1 MEPKKNK
8 AYDLERNYRL
18 HLAVGLILSLSF
30 TLVAFEWRTKVEP
43 VVDLL
48 AVVNEFDE
56 VLPPVPPTVQE
67 PPKPK
72 LVPPVVL
79 EVPDD
84 QEIEDDIDFIIDV
97 EISEDDA
104 IADMVITEPEAEETD
119 EPVIF
124 AEKQPEFPGGISAF
138 YAYVAQNVNYPK
150 PAIRQGVSGKVF
162 VQFVID
168 RDGSLSGLEVV
179 KGIGAGCDEEALR
192 VVRNSPLW
200 NPGKQRGKPVR
211 VRMVVPISFQL
222 Q

>member
-30 TLVAFEWRTKVEP
+30 TLVAFEWRTRVEP
-43 VVDLL
+43 VVDLPIYN
-48 AVVNEFDE
+48 AFDE
-56 VLPPVPPTVQE
+56 PVLPPVPPTVQE

-72 LVPPVVL
+72 LVAPVIL
-79 EVPDD
+79 ELPDEE
-84 QEIEDDIDFIIDV
+84 EIEEDIKFNIDV
-97 EISEDDA
+97 EITEEEIVRDIFVS
-104 IADMVITEPEAEETD
+104 EPEPEETD
-119 EPVIF
+119 EILVT
-124 AEKQPEFPGGISAF
+124 AETQPSFPGGISAF
-138 YAYVAQNVNYPK
+138 YSYVAKNVNYPK

-168 RDGSLSGLEVV
+168 RDGSLSDLEVI
-179 KGIGAGCDEEALR
+179 KSIGAGCDEEALR
-192 VVRNSPLW
+192 VVQNSPRW